1 MSKWINASSQERIV
15 MLQHVADR
23 KGIVDSAVEKDWWV
37 TLTLKALF
45 SLPCSNYLFFKGGT
59 SLSKGWDLIKRFSE
73 DIDLLISRQY
83 FIDVRHRPY
92 AQCENNQQIKLLRR
106 DSRDFIVDELC
117 PMLADAIR

>member
-1 MSKWINASSQERIV
+1 MSKWIDASLQERTV
-15 MLQHVADR
+15 MLQQVAES

-45 SLPCSNYLFFKGGT
+45 SLACSNYLFFKGGT

-83 FIDVRHRPY
+83 FIDVRQRAY
-92 AQCENNQQIKLLRR
+92 AQ
-106 DSRDFIVDELC
+106 
-117 PMLADAIR
+117 